1 MFGYKQHESVK
12 LLLCCLQRLDFKR
25 FYDLKRLLFLKRVQ
39 SSSNSVI
46 KSVLPFELCEYKV
59 CLNWNVAKLRHSVNN
74 VYVNLLVFHNVFSLC
89 LSIYLSLYLRFIVVS
104 LYCCICLPDF
114 LANKRHRPLY
124 NQLPSQL
131 RSSSVNSRGQFRAG
145 LKTHLF
151 TQAYGHL

>member
-1 MFGYKQHESVK
+1 MVLTVLYCQKKQISELNVCKIFGYKQHESVK

-104 LYCCICLPDF
+104 RYCSICLPGF
-114 LANKRHRPLY
+114 LANKH
-124 NQLPSQL
+124 
-131 RSSSVNSRGQFRAG
+131 
-145 LKTHLF
+145 HI
-151 TQAYGHL
+151 

>member
-1 MFGYKQHESVK
+1 MVLTVLYCQKKQISELNVCKIFGYKQHESVK

-74 VYVNLLVFHNVFSLC
+74 VYCELVSFS
-89 LSIYLSLYLRFIVVS
+89 
-104 LYCCICLPDF
+104 
-114 LANKRHRPLY
+114 
-124 NQLPSQL
+124 
-131 RSSSVNSRGQFRAG
+131 
-145 LKTHLF
+145 
-151 TQAYGHL
+151 